1 MNVVDHL
8 VKVEKASLEGI
19 HSQLPNGVPVT
30 PDAGTGRSAAEMAAE
45 IEASRP
51 FQPAPHPSAWRFLAR
66 CPAAIAATN
75 GRWVLA
81 ATILGSSMAFFDGTF
96 VLSSGGSQ
104 PLVHVGVS
112 VGRNEMDDGGER
124 TRLKFHPRTRRSRVF
139 NISMMVKE
147 AHSASC
153 EFF

>member
-1 MNVVDHL
+1 MTVAFKPPCDEAVIL
-8 VKVEKASLEGI
+8 
-19 HSQLPNGVPVT
+19 
-30 PDAGTGRSAAEMAAE
+30 AG
-45 IEASRP
+45 
-51 FQPAPHPSAWRFLAR
+51 
-66 CPAAIAATN
+66 CKAAIAATN

-81 ATILGSSMAFFDGTF
+81 ATILGSSMAFIDGTF
-96 VLSSGGSQ
+96 VLSSGRSQ

-112 VGRNEMDDGGER
+112 VGGKEMDDGGER
-124 TRLKFHPRTRRSRVF
+124 TRLKFHPGIRRSRVF